1 MLYLKGNI
9 NLLNNFS
16 IAIIGSRS
24 CTKNGK
30 NLAQKFSSELSQCG
44 ITIVSGLALGIDTFA
59 HLSSYDKLGK
69 TIAILGCG
77 FNHIFPEEN
86 TYLFNKIIENGG
98 LVVSEYPPDT
108 KYKSNYF
115 LDRNRIVSGLSLGV
129 LVVEA
134 AYRSGTS
141 VTARLAE
148 EQERKVFALPHE
160 IYDSHGVGT
169 NRLLKNGAI
178 LVTCIDDILSEF
190 NLLKL
195 KENLCS
201 NPDIINSS
209 TANFNSI
216 YSNTTNLNSINSDT
230 ANLNSIYSNT
240 TNLNSI
246 NSDTANSTN
255 SSNVLQS
262 SKYAD
267 FIKLFSSSPISINT
281 LCRKTSKSVNEI
293 STILLN
299 LELDG
304 FIKKVSGGYICTLNN

>member
-1 MLYLKGNI
+1 MLYLKGNV

-230 ANLNSIYSNT
+230 AN
-240 TNLNSI
+240 
-246 NSDTANSTN
+246 STN